1 MKTLFDYAE
10 AERRKEEGIDRV
22 STGTSA
28 DWVRVAIETIRTK
41 FPIGETLTSE
51 RLRAAMGDLEPP
63 HHNAM
68 GAALN
73 PAARAGLIQK
83 TGLWVKSQRPEAH
96 GRELRQW
103 VRIPSPRN

>member
-1 MKTLFDYAE
+1 MNLFDYAE
-10 AERRKEEGIDRV
+10 AERRKEEGIERV

-28 DWVRVAIETIRTK
+28 DWVKVAIETIRTK
-41 FPIGETLTSE
+41 FHIGQSVTSE

-73 PAARAGLIQK
+73 HAARAGLIQK

-103 VRIPSPRN
+103 VRIPPPQN